1 LTLELGVPGLLLA
14 AWMVLAL
21 GRYIWR
27 VLAYLA
33 VISPGHARFG
43 YGLVAF
49 LAANGAAFSVA
60 TQAFGDLFVLLTLGW
75 TLGFLLALPVLAKRA
90 IAPTS
95 AAKAKRVAWGKP

>member
-1 LTLELGVPGLLLA
+1 
-14 AWMVLAL
+14 
-21 GRYIWR
+21 
-27 VLAYLA
+27 

-90 IAPTS
+90 MRSSHSITPPQ
-95 AAKAKRVAWGKP
+95 AKFGNLPR